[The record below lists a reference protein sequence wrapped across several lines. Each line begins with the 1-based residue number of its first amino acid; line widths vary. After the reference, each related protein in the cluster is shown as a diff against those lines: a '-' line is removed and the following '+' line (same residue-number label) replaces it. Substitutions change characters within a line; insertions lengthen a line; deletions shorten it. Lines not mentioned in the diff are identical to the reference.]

1 MISSTAA
8 VYRRFKDLVEEHIM
22 HFIPEID
29 PISKDLYNVMKYALT
44 GGGKRIRP
52 VLVLAACD
60 MFNTPVSFVLPNAIV
75 AEYIHTYSLIH
86 DDLPCMDDDDFR
98 RGNPTCHK
106 KFGEDMA
113 VLAGDALLSTAF
125 ETLSKDML
133 MYMDDPILLK
143 RKIRAMHS
151 LAKGSGVRGM
161 VSGQIADIKTAQS
174 GCSEE
179 ILNYVNYHKTAAL
192 IKACVLS
199 GGFLAGMD
207 DDTREDLTVYGEN
220 IGMAFQLVDDIED
233 SRSGQDNDTATYTE
247 CFGLERTR
255 ELAEKYINKAESA
268 IEKYYDHAE
277 IYMYLAEYLKE
288 KLNE

>member
-1 MISSTAA
+1 MNSSSAS
-8 VYRRFKDLVEEHIM
+8 VYKKFRDLVDEHIL
-22 HFIPEID
+22 HFIPEIN
-29 PISKDLYNVMKYALT
+29 PMSKDLYDVMKYALT

-60 MFNTPVSFVLPNAIV
+60 MFNTPISFVIPNAIA

-125 ETLSKDML
+125 EALSKDML
-133 MYMDDPILLK
+133 MYMDDPVLLK
-143 RKIRAMHS
+143 RKVRAMYS
-151 LAKGSGVRGM
+151 LAKGCGARGM
-161 VSGQIADIKTAQS
+161 VAGQVADIQIS
-174 GCSEE
+174 GSECSEE
-179 ILNYVNYHKTAAL
+179 LFNYINYNKTAAL
-192 IKACVLS
+192 IRACVLS

-220 IGMAFQLVDDIED
+220 IGLAFQLVDDIAD
-233 SRSGQDNDTATYTE
+233 SRAGQDQDKSTFSE
-247 CFGLERTR
+247 CFGIDRTV
-255 ELAEKYINKAESA
+255 ELAEKYINRAKTA

-277 IYMYLAEYLKE
+277 IYMYLAEYLEE
-288 KLNE
+288 KLK

>member
-1 MISSTAA
+1 MNSSTAA
-8 VYRRFKDLVEEHIM
+8 VYRKFKDLVEEHIM

-29 PISKDLYNVMKYALT
+29 PLSKDLYNAMKYALS

-60 MFNTPVSFVLPNAIV
+60 MFNTPVSFVLPNAIA

-98 RGNPTCHK
+98 RGNPTCHR

-125 ETLSKDML
+125 EALSKDML

-143 RKIRAMHS
+143 RKVRAMYS

-161 VSGQIADIKTAQS
+161 VSGQVADIKAS
-174 GCSEE
+174 EDRCSEE
-179 ILNYVNYHKTAAL
+179 ILNYINYHKTASL
-192 IKACVLS
+192 IRACVLS

-207 DDTREDLTVYGEN
+207 DDTREDLMTYGEN
-220 IGMAFQLVDDIED
+220 IGMAFQLVDDIAD
-233 SRSGQDNDTATYTE
+233 DISGQDKNNATYTT
-247 CFGLERTR
+247 CFGTDRTR
-255 ELAEKYINKAESA
+255 ELAQNYISKAKKA

-277 IYMYLAEYLKE
+277 IYMYLAEYLEE
-288 KLNE
+288 KLND